1 MHAGIMSRKPWI
13 TQLSFLFLQS
23 LEGWRLASPLLP
35 DVSRAGWGGLS
46 LELSVFDSGKGVGA
60 IHAGGFAAGVQP

>member
-1 MHAGIMSRKPWI
+1 MYQG
-13 TQLSFLFLQS
+13 Q
-23 LEGWRLASPLLP
+23 GGGGYPLNI
-35 DVSRAGWGGLS
+35 